1 MGINNTASR
10 SNPRGMHNARTN
22 VEECN
27 VHYVRY
33 IGVHKRARTRG
44 TLQETRGYTSTTEGI
59 TKHRISTMDDNSAA
73 IQLAPSRICN
83 NAKIKPK
90 ISRRCSTD
98 SILSEAALILLR
110 SSNFYPSIFFEKD
123 FFNLSRFVVIYFE
136 VTFRSSCTT
145 NPIYIYSY
153 YYTISIT
160 ASFTKLYTRVYVV
173 PVVKIIYIATYG
185 IRVRYT
191 C

>member
-90 ISRRCSTD
+90 ISWRCSTD

-145 NPIYIYSY
+145 NPIYI
-153 YYTISIT
+153 
-160 ASFTKLYTRVYVV
+160 
-173 PVVKIIYIATYG
+173 
-185 IRVRYT
+185 
-191 C
+191 